1 MMNYKIIDGKVYKVE
16 EVSTDD
22 LKIEV
27 EQVIGVVNEQNEKK
41 RQLLTQLSK
50 TQEPIDSQIVSLE
63 NQLASINIALEN
75 LKNKKISIINS
86 YNPLLLDCDD
96 KIQKAKNTLS
106 DKQEIIKSLLPEQS
120 KKLGF

>member
-27 EQVIGVVNEQNEKK
+27 EQVISVVNEQNEKK
-41 RQLLTQLSK
+41 RQLSTQLSK

-63 NQLASINIALEN
+63 NQLASI
-75 LKNKKISIINS
+75 IIG
-86 YNPLLLDCDD
+86 L
-96 KIQKAKNTLS
+96 
-106 DKQEIIKSLLPEQS
+106 
-120 KKLGF
+120 